1 MLWTCI
7 FVGIHLNLF
16 SRQIYPIWKKGKT
29 INKNKSNQFKSN
41 SSTTNTIFLH
51 KFRIR
56 MSHCRIPATEKSHL
70 HKKPS
75 LKHLN
80 FLWFLT
86 HWIWYKDWVK
96 VICHVLFFIWTKAL
110 DHCDISRNFLET
122 RETIK
127 IKSHPFYPKICD
139 WFLWQWSKKKNQNGL
154 HKKTEIFNSPNSQ
167 YFFSKISWIGHWVSR
182 ID

>member
-1 MLWTCI
+1 MTRCVQILFWMSKQKQEKKIIHNMLWTCI

-96 VICHVLFFIWTKAL
+96 VICHDLFFSLNHSSRPPWFA
-110 DHCDISRNFLET
+110 HCSLF
-122 RETIK
+122 
-127 IKSHPFYPKICD
+127 
-139 WFLWQWSKKKNQNGL
+139 
-154 HKKTEIFNSPNSQ
+154 IF
-167 YFFSKISWIGHWVSR
+167 F
-182 ID
+182 